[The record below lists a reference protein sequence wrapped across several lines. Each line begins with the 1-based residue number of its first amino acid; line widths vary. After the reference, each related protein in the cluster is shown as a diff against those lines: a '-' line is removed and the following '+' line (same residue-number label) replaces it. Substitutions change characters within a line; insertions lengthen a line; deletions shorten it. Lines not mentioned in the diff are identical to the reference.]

1 MVVRR
6 LLVLVLIGVSLCV
19 AAPVRAVRA
28 DNGPHAVQGPTTDA
42 CAGCHRAHTAQ
53 APYLLATDLPG
64 LCLTCHD
71 GSAATTNVIDGVSM
85 SVVDRGL
92 KGGGFTNAIMDS
104 NWDGAAVPAPVT
116 SSHIMDGATAGTM
129 WGNGAI
135 GSGPGLAGFT
145 MTCINCHN
153 PHGNGAYRILRPI
166 PVGSG
171 ATGSGVLLPDETV
184 KRYNVASSENKYFGE
199 IYFGGYW
206 YDIEQMS
213 SWCAQCHTRYDPYPQ
228 QWPDGPGHVD
238 SGDPIFKYRHLIRYD
253 WYITCEVCHNQPNTI
268 NAPNPFN
275 IDPYAIAHEPSC
287 ENCHVAH
294 GTSALTGDYSGA
306 VPWPDGSTAPSG
318 AARSSLLRLDAR
330 GVCMG
335 CHAR

>member
-1 MVVRR
+1 MVR
-6 LLVLVLIGVSLCV
+6 LFFVLVAVSLCV
-19 AAPVRAVRA
+19 AAPVRAARA

-53 APYLLATDLPG
+53 AAYLLKVDVPG

-71 GSAATTNVIDGVSM
+71 GSGATTNVVDGLSM
-85 SVVDRGL
+85 SVAGRGL
-92 KGGGFTNAIMDS
+92 KGGGFTNATIDS
-104 NWDGAAVPAPVT
+104 NWDGVAAPAAVT
-116 SSHIMDGATAGTM
+116 SSHTMDGTTPGTV

-153 PHGNGAYRILRPI
+153 PHGGTTPTYRILRAV

-171 ATGSGVLLPDETV
+171 ATGGGVLLPDEDV
-184 KRYNVASSENKYFGE
+184 KRYNVNSSENKYFGE
-199 IYFGGYW
+199 VYFGGYW

-213 SWCAQCHTRYDPYPQ
+213 AWCAQCHTRYDTYPQ
-228 QWPDGPGHVD
+228 EYPNGPGHTD
-238 SGDPIFKYRHLIRYD
+238 SGDPIFRYRHLTRYD
-253 WYITCEVCHNQPNTI
+253 SWIDCAVCHDPI
-268 NAPNPFN
+268 IAPNPFD
-275 IDPYAIAHEPSC
+275 IDGPAIAHEPSC

-294 GTSALTGDYSGA
+294 GTSAQTGSYSGSVA
-306 VPWPDGSTAPSG
+306 WPDGAMVPSG
-318 AARSSLLRLDAR
+318 SGRSSLLRLDAR